1 MSLIDLLHHKTTEEK
16 AELERLNDEIL
27 ELAGNCKRPA
37 DHRKL
42 NKLLKRQDEIL
53 GWRENP

>member
-27 ELAGNCKRPA
+27 ELAGKCKRPA

-42 NKLLKRQDEIL
+42 SALLKRQNEIL
-53 GWRENP
+53 EKEGS